1 MFISV
6 KRFIIIV
13 LEILICFLLQTTVF
27 QWVAL
32 AHVTPNLLLILT
44 VAAGLMRGRTEGLA
58 VGFVCGILI
67 DFCYGNVLGLYALIY
82 MVIGYLNG
90 YAQKILTKDDLTIPV
105 LMVGIS
111 QFVYFF
117 LFYVFEF
124 LLNGK
129 LNLLFYLIQMGLPQ
143 IVYTVVVS
151 IVLYKLLNIINTRLD
166 RKEEE
171 EVA

>member
-1 MFISV
+1 V
-6 KRFIIIV
+6 KRFIIVII
-13 LEILICFLLQTTVF
+13 EILICFILQTTVF
-27 QWVAL
+27 QWFAL

-44 VAAGLMRGRTEGLA
+44 VAVGFMRGRREGLA

-82 MVIGYLNG
+82 MTIGYLNG
-90 YAQKILTKDDLTIPV
+90 FSHRIFIKDDLTIPI
-105 LMVGIS
+105 LLVGVS

-117 LFYVFEF
+117 LYYVFNF
-124 LLNGK
+124 LLKGK
-129 LNLLFYLIQMGLPQ
+129 LNILFYFIRIGLPG

-151 IVLYKLLNIINTRLD
+151 IILYKLLNIVNTWID

-171 EVA
+171 EV

>member
-1 MFISV
+1 M
-6 KRFIIIV
+6 KRFIITV

-27 QWVAL
+27 QWIAL

-44 VAAGLMRGRTEGLA
+44 VAVGLMHGRTQGLT

-67 DFCYGNVLGLYALIY
+67 DFCYSNILGLYALIY
-82 MVIGYLNG
+82 MLIGYLNG
-90 YAQKILTKDDLTIPV
+90 YGKKILAKDDLTIPV

-111 QFVYFF
+111 QFIYFF
-117 LFYVFEF
+117 LFYIFNF

-129 LNLLFYLIQMGLPQ
+129 LNFLFYFVRIGLPQ

-151 IVLYKLLNIINTRLD
+151 VILYKLLNIINTKLE

-171 EVA
+171 G

>member
-1 MFISV
+1 V
-6 KRFIIIV
+6 KRFIVVI
-13 LEILICFLLQTTVF
+13 LEIIICFILQTTVF

-44 VAAGLMRGRTEGLA
+44 VATGLMRGRTEGLT
-58 VGFVCGILI
+58 VGFACGLLI
-67 DFCYGNVLGLYALIY
+67 DFCYGDVLGLYALIY
-82 MVIGYLNG
+82 MLIGYLNG
-90 YAQKILTKDDLTIPV
+90 YSHRIFVKDDLTIPI
-105 LMVGIS
+105 LLVGVS

-124 LLNGK
+124 LLKGK
-129 LNLLFYLIQMGLPQ
+129 LNILFYLVRIGLPE

-151 IVLYKLLNIINTRLD
+151 IVLYKLLNIINMQID

-171 EVA
+171 EV